1 MAKSR
6 LKIPILILLL
16 LGGAAFAQAQGADSP
31 ERFQP
36 PPPPPMEMGDDLE
49 DDEIEELEG
58 DMPMRPQMPVMGMP
72 SLPSNNTPPPPP
84 PPNAGFRG
92 QPTSF
97 TKIGDNANAIRFQV
111 LEGEFFQKGKRRG
124 RATDTHKPKAS
135 GFGSSEAK

>member
-1 MAKSR
+1 
-6 LKIPILILLL
+6 
-16 LGGAAFAQAQGADSP
+16 
-31 ERFQP
+31 
-36 PPPPPMEMGDDLE
+36 MEMGDDLE

-72 SLPSNNTPPPPP
+72 SLPPSNPSPPPPP
-84 PPNAGFRG
+84 ANAGFRG

-124 RATDTHKPKAS
+124 RATDTHKAKPS
-135 GFGSSEAK
+135 GFESGNFK